1 MPSPNE
7 NASMPNNSMHTS
19 TPNCES
25 VEILFGLTPFEIYSS
40 IGCFYDLKRFCTV
53 GLMEMLETIQQ
64 LNKDGEDLSVYIT
77 QSESV
82 AALVEIDR
90 MYNVYSNFSD
100 YVRYDVKDASWI
112 TDEILELDCVRKL
125 HYHFMNIVN
134 AVNKVGFMEF
144 STHVASALSEITTKR
159 AYEDMVYALACV
171 YNIYTAY
178 IKSMYRCRAKKC
190 VTISNN

>member
-1 MPSPNE
+1 MQ
-7 NASMPNNSMHTS
+7 NNSTHTS
-19 TPNCES
+19 TLNCES
-25 VEILFGLTPFEIYSS
+25 VEILFGLTPSEIYSS
-40 IGCFYDLKRFCTV
+40 VGCFYDLKRFCTV

-64 LNKDGEDLSVYIT
+64 LRRDGEDLSVYIV

-90 MYNVYSNFSD
+90 MHDIYSEFSD
-100 YVRYDVKDASWI
+100 HVRYDVKDTSWI
-112 TDEILELDCVRKL
+112 TDEVLELECVRKL

-134 AVNKVGFMEF
+134 SVNKVGFMEF
-144 STHVASALSEITTKR
+144 STNVASAISEINTKT

-178 IKSMYRCRAKKC
+178 IKSAYRCRAQKC
-190 VTISNN
+190 ITTSNN